1 MPFDKWFE
9 KQDRIVKI
17 ILLIIP
23 FVGWLVEILV
33 RISAVLRKSSTTNLL
48 GLILFIVLGGFWIP
62 TLIDLIYFIVKD
74 TFLFYE

>member
-1 MPFDKWFE
+1 MTFDKWFE

-48 GLILFIVLGGFWIP
+48 GLVLFIVLGGIWVLN
-62 TLIDLIYFIVKD
+62 LIDLIYFIVTDK
-74 TFLFYE
+74 FLFYE

>member
-1 MPFDKWFE
+1 MEFENWFA
-9 KQDRIVKI
+9 KQDRIVRI

-23 FVGWLVEILV
+23 FVGWIVEILIRV
-33 RISAVLRKSSTTNLL
+33 CAVIRKTSTTNLL

-74 TFLFYE
+74 TFLLYE